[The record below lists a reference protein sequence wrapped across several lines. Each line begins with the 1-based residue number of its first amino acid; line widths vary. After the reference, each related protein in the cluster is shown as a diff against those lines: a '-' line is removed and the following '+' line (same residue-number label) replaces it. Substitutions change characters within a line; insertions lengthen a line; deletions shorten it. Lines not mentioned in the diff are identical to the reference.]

1 MAKILIIDDDRLICA
16 CLAQVAAANG
26 HDSRTALDGRQGS
39 DIAREFQPDLIF
51 VDLLMP
57 GRAGLETIVALRKEL
72 PGSKLIAMTG
82 QPMVGEV
89 SLLELAKRFGADA
102 VLEKP
107 FALSHVTA
115 LTDEVLKLNPQAV

>member
-16 CLAQVAAANG
+16 CLAQVVASEG
-26 HDSRTALDGRQGS
+26 HESRTALDGREGS
-39 DIAREFQPDLIF
+39 DVARLFQPDLIF

-57 GRAGLETIVALRKEL
+57 GRAGLESIVALRTEL
-72 PGSKLIAMTG
+72 PAAKVIAMTG

-89 SLLELAKRFGADA
+89 SLLDIAKRFGADA

-107 FALSHVTA
+107 FPLSRVTA
-115 LTDEVLKLNPQAV
+115 LTDELLS